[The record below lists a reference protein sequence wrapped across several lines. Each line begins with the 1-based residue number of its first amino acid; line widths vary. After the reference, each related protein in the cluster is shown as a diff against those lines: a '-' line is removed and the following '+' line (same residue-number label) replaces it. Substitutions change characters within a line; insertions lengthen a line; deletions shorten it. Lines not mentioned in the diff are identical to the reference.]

1 LGLELPRFFRQALQL
16 PFINGNDSRMIPNTF
31 EAYQFEAVAS
41 EDFRL
46 NFGYV
51 THMKSRTSASFEP
64 MSNVAGAPQVNRG
77 TGFGG
82 FVLGSQ
88 QNAFLGAIE
97 ELTWDHPGSER
108 SPPMPMVFGPR
119 TAGRKRSTLP

>member
-1 LGLELPRFFRQALQL
+1 VLGQAWAKLKIGPGVATLFRQALQL

-82 FVLGSQ
+82 FVLGRQ
-88 QNAFLGAIE
+88 
-97 ELTWDHPGSER
+97 EL
-108 SPPMPMVFGPR
+108 
-119 TAGRKRSTLP
+119 K